1 MHGRT
6 HEIAT
11 TENLTADTLNYCQ
24 GHSSCDLQSRLMY
37 FGFFIYGVKDKLAA
51 AELDHNPLKKCHD
64 T

>member
-51 AELDHNPLKKCHD
+51 AELNHNP
-64 T
+64 